1 MNPMT
6 QALAQQHIADLR
18 KQACMFSKVSV
29 ARKLR
34 RRAISR

>member
-18 KQACMFSKVSV
+18 KQACMFNKVSV

-34 RRAISR
+34 RKSTTR